1 MALRVRRTLTTEERV
16 WITNES
22 AKNGNCQFRT
32 QERWPFDNP
41 APHHLT
47 VKRILAKYSIT
58 GSILHKKG
66 GGRPRTVRTD
76 ENINR
81 VKAIIEEDSS
91 TSSTAMARELD
102 ISIGSTI
109 YLLKDAKLMP
119 FRATDVQFLTEEDF
133 ERRYTK
139 QNMRYILTSIKETLN
154 RCYLQK

>member
-1 MALRVRRTLTTEERV
+1 
-16 WITNES
+16 
-22 AKNGNCQFRT
+22 
-32 QERWPFDNP
+32 
-41 APHHLT
+41 
-47 VKRILAKYSIT
+47 
-58 GSILHKKG
+58 LHKKG

-81 VKAIIEEDSS
+81 VKATIEEDSS
-91 TSSTAMARELD
+91 TSSRAMARELD
-102 ISIGSTI
+102 ITIGSTI

-139 QNMRYILTSIKETLN
+139 QNMRYILTSMIGTVN